1 MATGTNVGMESFG
14 GTAAQRAPEPALS
27 VEERLALAIERGAE
41 NLLSLQK
48 QEGYWLGE
56 LEADT
61 TLESD
66 YIFYL
71 HILGKAE
78 PQRIAKLANY
88 VRTRQLLDGGWNIYY
103 GGPSELNAT
112 IKAYVALKLA
122 GDAVEAPHMRQ
133 ARERARELGG
143 LEASNSYVR
152 FYLALVGAVDWKMTT
167 AVPPELMLL
176 PNWFALNVHE
186 MSSWTRGIVIP
197 LTILYAM
204 KPRLKLGVEL
214 DVDELF
220 QTPGRAA
227 TAFDWDHE
235 FFTWKNVFLLA
246 DRTYKV
252 YDRVMPAKLKPL
264 RGRAMRQAQE
274 WLLDH
279 LKNSEGLGAIYPAMM
294 NAIFALVAMGH
305 GPDDPIT
312 AREIAELGKFEI
324 EGRDAI
330 RVQPCVSPV
339 WDTAIVIVALA
350 EAGVPANHPAMV
362 KAAEWLLDMQI
373 FKPGDWQA
381 KVRDVEPAG
390 WAFEFSN
397 DWNPDVDDTA
407 FVLMAL
413 QRVDFPDK
421 ARMETACK
429 KGITWLLAMQNRGGG
444 WGAFDRDNDK
454 WFLTKVPFADHNAMI
469 DPATADVT
477 ARVMECL
484 GRFGWTSEH
493 PVMRRAEEFLKR
505 DQRADGS
512 WFGRWGVNYVYGTS
526 GVLRALEA
534 AGLAAREYVKRGVE
548 WLKRVQNADGG
559 YGETIASYDDE
570 SQKANGAST
579 ASQTAWGLIGLLAA
593 GEQESES
600 TSRAVEYLLRHQNS
614 DGSWE
619 EPEFTGTGFP
629 RVFYLKYHLYR
640 NSFPVYALGRHK
652 NMLEGK
658 QEYHDFEL
666 NSAEFRHRGN

>member
-1 MATGTNVGMESFG
+1 MATGTKVGMDSFD
-14 GTAAQRAPEPALS
+14 GTAARRAPAIETL
-27 VEERLALAIERGAE
+27 EERLSMVIERGVE
-41 NLLSLQK
+41 HLLSLQK

-71 HILGKAE
+71 HILGKAK
-78 PQRIAKLANY
+78 PGRIAKLANY
-88 VRTRQLLDGGWNIYY
+88 VRTRQLPDGGWNIYY

-112 IKAYVALKLA
+112 VKAYVALKLA
-122 GDAVEAPHMRQ
+122 GDPVDAPHMRQ
-133 ARERARELGG
+133 ARERAKELGG
-143 LEASNSYVR
+143 LEATNSYVR
-152 FYLALVGAVDWKMTT
+152 FYLALVGALDWKMTT

-176 PNWFALNVHE
+176 PNWFAFNVNE

-197 LTILYAM
+197 LSILYAM
-204 KPRLKLGVEL
+204 KPRLELGVEL
-214 DVDELF
+214 NVNELF
-220 QTPGRAA
+220 QTPGRRA
-227 TAFDWDHE
+227 TAFDWDRE

-252 YDRVMPAKLKPL
+252 YDRMMPAKLKPL
-264 RGRAMRQAQE
+264 RGRAMRQAQK

-305 GPDDPIT
+305 GPEDPLT

-324 EGRDAI
+324 EESDAI

-350 EAGVPANHPAMV
+350 EAGVRADHPAMV
-362 KAAEWLLDMQI
+362 RAAEWLLDMQI

-381 KVRDVEPAG
+381 KVEGVEPAG

-421 ARMETACK
+421 SRMQTAVQ
-429 KGITWLLAMQNRGGG
+429 KGITWLLAMQNRDGG
-444 WGAFDRDNDK
+444 WGAFDRNNDK
-454 WFLTKVPFADHNAMI
+454 WLLTKVPFADHNAMI

-484 GRFGWTSEH
+484 GRFGWKGEH
-493 PVMRRAEEFLKR
+493 PVLRRAEEFLKR
-505 DQRADGS
+505 DQKADGS
-512 WFGRWGVNYVYGTS
+512 WFGRWGVNYVYGTG

-534 AGLAAREYVKRGVE
+534 AGLAARDYVKRGVD

-570 SQKANGAST
+570 SQKAKGAST

-600 TSRAVEYLLRHQNS
+600 TSRAVDYLLSHQNE
-614 DGSWE
+614 DGSWD

-640 NSFPVYALGRHK
+640 NSFPVYALGRVR
-652 NMLEGK
+652 NILEGK
-658 QEYHDFEL
+658 REYHGVEL
-666 NSAEFRHRGN
+666 NPAEFRHRGN

>member
-1 MATGTNVGMESFG
+1 MDSFD
-14 GTAAQRAPEPALS
+14 GTAAQRAPAVAPSL
-27 VEERLALAIERGAE
+27 EERLSQAIERGAE
-41 NLLSLQK
+41 HLLSLQK

-78 PQRIAKLANY
+78 PERIAKLANY
-88 VRTRQLLDGGWNIYY
+88 VRTRQLPDGGWNIYY

-112 IKAYVALKLA
+112 VKAYVALQLA
-122 GDAVEAPHMRQ
+122 GDSVEVPHMRK
-133 ARERARELGG
+133 ACERAKALGG

-176 PNWFALNVHE
+176 PNWFAFNVNE

-197 LTILYAM
+197 LSILYAI
-204 KPRLKLGVEL
+204 KPRWSLGVEL
-214 DVDELF
+214 TVDELF
-220 QTPGRAA
+220 QTPGRGA
-227 TAFDWDHE
+227 TAFDWDRE
-235 FFTWKNVFLLA
+235 FFTWKNFFLLA

-264 RGRAMRQAQE
+264 RGRAMRQAQK

-279 LKNSEGLGAIYPAMM
+279 LQNSEGLGAIYPAMM
-294 NAIFALVAMGH
+294 NAIFALIAMGQ
-305 GPDDPIT
+305 GPDDPLT

-324 EGRDAI
+324 EESNAI

-350 EAGVPANHPAMV
+350 EAGVPADHPAMV

-373 FKPGDWQA
+373 FKSGDWQT
-381 KVRDVEPAG
+381 KVRGVEPAG

-413 QRVDFPDK
+413 QRVEIPDS
-421 ARMETACK
+421 ARMQTAVK
-429 KGITWLLAMQNRGGG
+429 KGIAWLLAMQNHDGG

-454 WFLTKVPFADHNAMI
+454 WVLTKIPFADHNAMI

-477 ARVMECL
+477 ARVLECL
-484 GRFGWTSEH
+484 ARFGWRSEH
-493 PVMRRAEEFLKR
+493 PAVRRAEEFLKR
-505 DQRADGS
+505 DQKADGS
-512 WFGRWGVNYVYGTS
+512 WYGRWGVNYVYGTG

-534 AGLAAREYVKRGVE
+534 AGMAARDCVKRGVE
-548 WLKRVQNADGG
+548 WLKRIQNTDGG
-559 YGETIASYDDE
+559 YGESIASYDDE
-570 SQKANGAST
+570 SQKAKGAST

-600 TSRAVEYLLRHQNS
+600 TSRAVEYLLSHQNS
-614 DGSWE
+614 DGSWDE
-619 EPEFTGTGFP
+619 AEFTGTGFP

-640 NSFPVYALGRHK
+640 NSFPVYALGRCR
-652 NMLEGK
+652 NILEAK
-658 QEYHDFEL
+658 QEYRGLEL
-666 NSAEFRHRGN
+666 NPAEFRHRGN

>member
-1 MATGTNVGMESFG
+1 MGLESFG
-14 GTAAQRAPEPALS
+14 GTAARTAPAAATLEGRLS
-27 VEERLALAIERGAE
+27 LAIERGAE
-41 NLLSLQK
+41 HLLSLQK

-88 VRTRQLLDGGWNIYY
+88 VRARQLPDGGWNIYF

-112 IKAYVALKLA
+112 VKAYVALKLA
-122 GDAVEAPHMRQ
+122 GDSIEAPHMRQ
-133 ARERARELGG
+133 ARERAKALGG

-152 FYLALVGAVDWKMTT
+152 FYLALVGALDWKMTT

-176 PNWFALNVHE
+176 PNWFAFNVYE

-197 LTILYAM
+197 LSILYAI
-204 KPRLKLGVEL
+204 KPRLRLGVEL
-214 DVDELF
+214 NVDELF
-220 QTPGRAA
+220 QTPGRHA
-227 TAFDWDHE
+227 TAFDWDRE
-235 FFTWKNVFLLA
+235 FFTWKNFFLLA

-264 RGRAMRQAQE
+264 RGRALRQAQKWMLE
-274 WLLDH
+274 H
-279 LKNSEGLGAIYPAMM
+279 LQNSEGLGAIYPAMM

-305 GPDDPIT
+305 GPEDPLT

-324 EGRDAI
+324 EERDAI

-350 EAGVPANHPAMV
+350 EAGLPPDHPAMV
-362 KAAEWLLDMQI
+362 SAAEWLLDMQI
-373 FKPGDWQA
+373 FKGGDWQVKA
-381 KVRDVEPAG
+381 GSAEPAG

-413 QRVDFPDK
+413 QRVDYPDR
-421 ARMETACK
+421 ARMQTAVK
-429 KGITWLLAMQNRGGG
+429 KGIAWLLAMQNHDGG

-454 WFLTKVPFADHNAMI
+454 WYLTKIPFADHNAMI

-484 GRFGWTSEH
+484 AKYGWTSEH
-493 PVMRRAEEFLKR
+493 PVMRRAEGFLKR
-505 DQRADGS
+505 DQKTDGS
-512 WFGRWGVNYVYGTS
+512 WFGRWGVNYVYGTG

-534 AGLAAREYVKRGVE
+534 AGLAARDWAKRGVE
-548 WLKRVQNADGG
+548 WLQQVQNEDGG
-559 YGETIASYDDE
+559 YGESIASYDDE
-570 SQKANGAST
+570 SQKAKGAST

-593 GEQESES
+593 GEQKSES
-600 TSRAVEYLLRHQNS
+600 TTRAVDYLLRHQNE
-614 DGSWE
+614 DGSWD

-640 NSFPVYALGRHK
+640 NSFPVYALGRHR
-652 NMLEGK
+652 NLLEAK
-658 QEYHDFEL
+658 QEYQAVEL
-666 NSAEFRHRGN
+666 NPAEFRHRGN